1 MANQLV
7 FLRKK
12 GFFEFKTKVW
22 FMFLFGLL
30 RVSLLFVLWIQ
41 QSSLDSPETLFL
53 INDIIGEI
61 LVVYFFLMFLLIFIS
76 FFFFIYQSVRFIR
89 KCVANPTFNSD

>member
-1 MANQLV
+1 MVNQLI

-41 QSSLDSPETLFL
+41 QSSLDSPETLL
-53 INDIIGEI
+53 LVNDIIGEI
-61 LVVYFFLMFLLIFIS
+61 LLIYFFLMFLIIFLSIV
-76 FFFFIYQSVRFIR
+76 FFL
-89 KCVANPTFNSD
+89 FNSVKFIKRCISGSVS